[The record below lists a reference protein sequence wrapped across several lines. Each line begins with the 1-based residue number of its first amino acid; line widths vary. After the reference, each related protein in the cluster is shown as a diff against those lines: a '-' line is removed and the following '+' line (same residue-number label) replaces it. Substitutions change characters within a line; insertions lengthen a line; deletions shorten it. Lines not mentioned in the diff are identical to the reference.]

1 MGVFRLYTEIVTYL
15 SAQSNRLTEQ
25 SLDRIASVY
34 SPFAYIGNRKSLHQV
49 VLRDA
54 ERLWN
59 CPRVPGNK
67 EPNDLAAWWFGQKLL
82 AHTLLAV

>member
-15 SAQSNRLTEQ
+15 SAQPIQLTEQ
-25 SLDRIASVY
+25 SIDRIASVY

-54 ERLWN
+54 ERLRN
-59 CPRVPGNK
+59 CPRSPEDK
-67 EPNDLAAWWFGQKLL
+67 EPNDLAAWWFGQNLL